1 MLDSMLEM
9 IDINKKG
16 YIVIEDLVRYI
27 NIESDEYY
35 RNRDIYLIFKR
46 FREVNRTI
54 MDESEPKISSS
65 NIID

>member
-54 MDESEPKISSS
+54 MDE
-65 NIID
+65 